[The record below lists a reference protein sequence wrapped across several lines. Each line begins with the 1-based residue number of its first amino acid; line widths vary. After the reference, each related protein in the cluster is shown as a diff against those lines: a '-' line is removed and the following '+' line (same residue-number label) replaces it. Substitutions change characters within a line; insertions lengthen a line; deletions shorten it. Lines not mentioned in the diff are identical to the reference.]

1 MKQFLI
7 RESFYNSIRFIEE
20 PAVRLAVYDT
30 LFDVGFTNECHLNEF
45 PISDEQKA
53 LARLPLRHILKSVI
67 EANERYERCVEYGRI
82 GGEKGGKLGGR
93 GHKKESNELNV
104 KNEEK

>member
-1 MKQFLI
+1 MDRFLI
-7 RESFYNSIRFIEE
+7 RESFYKSIRFIEE
-20 PAVRLAVYDT
+20 PAIRLAVYDT

-53 LARLPLRHILKSVI
+53 LARLPLRHILMSVTDT
-67 EANERYERCVEYGRI
+67 NERYEVSVRNGRM

-93 GHKKESNELNV
+93 GHKKERNELTV
-104 KNEEK
+104 E